1 MSDGV
6 VRVRLPVRSWLW
18 RGGVRGVGVYLWVA
32 AEHVLVPVGRRGL
45 AITHICSC
53 KQPLMDGWRCPGAL

>member
-1 MSDGV
+1 MALLESDFLYGPGSGEV
-6 VRVRLPVRSWLW
+6 LL
-18 RGGVRGVGVYLWVA
+18 GGVGVYLWVA
-32 AEHVLVPVGRRGL
+32 AEHMLVPVGRRGL